1 MFDGKNQNGWTDTNA
16 FSWFGT
22 AFKSG
27 YVGILREVKYF
38 MNRFT
43 RDNFIGKLWFQGSND
58 GTTYSNIFIVGEE
71 IHEGW
76 NYKTFD
82 AG

>member
-1 MFDGKNQNGWTDTNA
+1 
-16 FSWFGT
+16 
-22 AFKSG
+22 
-27 YVGILREVKYF
+27 VGVIREFKYF

-43 RDNFIGKLWFQGSND
+43 RENFIGKLWFQGSND

-76 NYKTFD
+76 NYKNFNP
-82 AG
+82 G